1 MKLDISALL
10 RGETRTIEF
19 DYMLTPEDVRFVTFN
34 DDAHICGRV
43 TDNGGYI
50 RLFLNAKVPYTAECA
65 RCLCEIR
72 DVFSLDME
80 LTVAVK
86 GSVSDKELEE
96 NMDEYAVVE
105 DGCIDIDEQIKE
117 AMILELPMRFLCR
130 EDCPGLCPKCGKRL
144 ADGDCGC
151 SNIKEVD
158 PRFASLQKIIESM
171 DDDEDGTGE
180 GDGN

>member
-1 MKLDISALL
+1 MKLDIGALL
-10 RGETRTIEF
+10 RGETRLIEF
-19 DYMLTPEDVRFVTFN
+19 DYMLAPESVRFVTFN
-34 DDAHICGRV
+34 GDAHVVGKV

-50 RLFLNAKVPYTAECA
+50 RLMLNAKVPFTAECA
-65 RCLCEIR
+65 RCLAPVN

-96 NMDEYAVVE
+96 NMDEYAVAE
-105 DGCIDIDEQIKE
+105 DNCIDIDDQVRE
-117 AMILELPMRFLCR
+117 AIIIDFPMRFLCR

-151 SNIKEVD
+151 SRKKEID
-158 PRFASLQKIIESM
+158 PRYASLQKIIDSM
-171 DDDEDGTGE
+171 PDD
-180 GDGN
+180 